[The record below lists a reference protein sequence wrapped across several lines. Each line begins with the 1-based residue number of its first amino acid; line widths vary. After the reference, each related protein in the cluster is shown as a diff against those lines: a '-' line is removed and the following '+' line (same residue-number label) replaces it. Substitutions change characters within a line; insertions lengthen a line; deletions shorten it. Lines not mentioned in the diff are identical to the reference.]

1 MHLQRTADGVV
12 VCAPAKLNLFFEV
25 LNRRNDGFHE
35 VETLVYPID
44 LYDTLI
50 LSGRAGPRI
59 DFRLVFASSGAPCG
73 DVPEDSA
80 NLVVRALE
88 LLRRRAGAELGARVS
103 LRKRIPTAAGLGG
116 GSSDAAAA
124 LAAANVVWGL
134 HWPRERLAQVG
145 AELGSDVPLFLHSS
159 ASICRGRGEIIVP
172 APGSPILHLVV
183 VRPPEGLRTADVYR
197 TCRIAGRPRPVR
209 PFAEAFARGD
219 LKRMAETMFNRL
231 ETSASLLSPWIARVR
246 RALETVD
253 CVGYQMTGSGSCCFG
268 LCRHAR
274 HARRVARRLQTRG
287 IGTVYAV
294 RGCR

>member
-1 MHLQRTADGVV
+1 MHLQKTADGVV
-12 VCAPAKLNLFFEV
+12 VHAPAKLNLFFEV
-25 LNRRNDGFHE
+25 LNRRSDGFHE

-50 LSGRAGPRI
+50 LSGQAGPRI
-59 DFRLVFASSGAPCG
+59 DFRLFFASGDAGCR
-73 DVPEDSA
+73 DVPEDSS
-80 NLVVRALE
+80 NLVIRALE
-88 LLRRRAGAELGARVS
+88 LLRRRAGSEFGARVC

-124 LAAANVVWGL
+124 LAAANVLWGL

-145 AELGSDVPLFLHSS
+145 AELGSDVSLFFHPA
-159 ASICRGRGEIIVP
+159 ASICRGRGEIIAP
-172 APGSPILHLVV
+172 AAVSPMLHLVV
-183 VRPPEGLRTADVYR
+183 VRPPEGLGTADVYR
-197 TCRIAGRPRPVR
+197 ICQIADKPRPLR
-209 PFAEAFARGD
+209 PFAEAFGRGD

-231 ETSASLLSPWIARVR
+231 EASASVLSPWIARVR
-246 RALETVD
+246 RELESVD
-253 CVGYQMTGSGSCCFG
+253 CVGHQMTGSGTCCFG

-287 IGTVYAV
+287 IGMVYAV